1 MRLVTPAGDV
11 TEGVAMVRAGQV
23 KGGVAVSFGYGH
35 LANGAQDLEIDGKK
49 VPGDPEIAAGCRL
62 MTMLDP
68 VITKDDVLYIWS
80 DYTAASP
87 GRCGGIY
94 KIEKA

>member
-1 MRLVTPAGDV
+1 
-11 TEGVAMVRAGQV
+11 
-23 KGGVAVSFGYGH
+23 
-35 LANGAQDLEIDGKK
+35 
-49 VPGDPEIAAGCRL
+49 

-68 VITKDDVLYIWS
+68 VITNDDVLYIWS